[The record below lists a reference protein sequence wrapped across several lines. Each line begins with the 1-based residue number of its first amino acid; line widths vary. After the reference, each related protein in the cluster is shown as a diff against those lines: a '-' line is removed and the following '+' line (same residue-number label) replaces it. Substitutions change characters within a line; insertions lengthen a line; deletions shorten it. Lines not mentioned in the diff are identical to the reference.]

1 MIRSTKYIRLLYVI
15 ITSIYPGYL
24 LAQSQG
30 IPITPV
36 LPQELDLSRQRV
48 PQAPLSKP
56 EADLIRPPLV
66 NQEPIRSDAD
76 DQFSF
81 LLKNVEITGSTVFK
95 LEDLKAIF
103 EPLLGRE
110 ITLKQLR
117 DSVSIIETRYNE
129 SGFFLSRALIPPQIL
144 ENDVARI
151 QVIEGFISTI
161 KVDGLDSTRQ
171 DFVNQAMSQ
180 VLEQRPLKFAT
191 LESAMLL
198 LNDTPGLQATSVLNP
213 GTIENSSELTIFL
226 SEAPPNQSISIRNGN
241 STVSG
246 PWSLSYSGIFSQIAA
261 PLLSRPHSL
270 QLSLNGAG
278 GQLEKSRSVSARLT
292 TGIGESGMQ
301 WSIGALLGDAKPGGA
316 AQALNLTSESH
327 SINTRLRLPLLRSRN
342 NTIYADAGL
351 SSNVIRSQISNL
363 ILSDDQT
370 TVAELGLYSIINTQ
384 NSDFISIGLNWLRGL
399 SILGAMDERA
409 PAPSVIEFDPEFN
422 KLTLNYLHL
431 HALNEKWAISLNA
444 TAQHTQDKLVN
455 GEVIAFGGSQIGR
468 GFFPGSLVGDR
479 GRGGLIEVRYTPGSG
494 KIQWFAF
501 ADHAQATLL
510 ATGASSK
517 QVDGRLSSAG
527 AGLRFNLANFT
538 QIEFQL
544 AHGISSQ
551 GINLKQS
558 QNKFLIALSWSF

>member
-180 VLEQRPLKFAT
+180 VLDQRPLKFAT

-213 GTIENSSELTIFL
+213 GTIENSSELTILL

-479 GRGGLIEVRYTPGSG
+479 GRGGLVEVRYTPGSG